1 MGSGKVLIDKENG
14 WQEYGWQIDLHACA
28 VERLDAA
35 LAMVPFDAFLDFAYL
50 ILLKRL
56 PDPDGRRH
64 YRALA
69 AGGESREAITR
80 RLLKAPEH
88 RLTLPTAPG
97 LAADEFL
104 NRAYHDVLGRWPDS
118 AGLETYRQRAER
130 ASGRRR
136 VLRDLA
142 RSTEARQRGGGR
154 HARIVALHRFA
165 RASRL
170 DRLPL
175 IGPWVIGRREHR
187 RRLAQLELRH
197 DLLAAELHDLQRR
210 LAACEAEAGSRHD
223 LRAPGDGADPAERIF
238 HTALAQAWRERQAG

>member
-1 MGSGKVLIDKENG
+1 MGNDKVLIDQGNG
-14 WQEYGWQIDLHACA
+14 LEVDLRTCP

-35 LAMVPFDAFLDFAYL
+35 LPMASFDAFLDFAYL
-50 ILLKRL
+50 ILLKRM
-56 PDPDGRRH
+56 PDPEGRSH

-69 AGGESREAITR
+69 VGGLSREAVVQ
-80 RLLKAPEH
+80 RLLRAAEH

-97 LAADEFL
+97 LPADEFL
-104 NRAYHDVLGRWPDS
+104 NRAYQDVLGRWPDS
-118 AGLETYRQRAER
+118 AGLETYRQRAGR

-154 HARIVALHRFA
+154 HARILALHRFA

-175 IGPWVIGRREHR
+175 IGTWLMQRRQNR
-187 RRLAQLELRH
+187 LRLAQLELRQELLLGELR
-197 DLLAAELHDLQRR
+197 DLRRQLAAFES
-210 LAACEAEAGSRHD
+210 EAGSRHD
-223 LRAPGDGADPAERIF
+223 LRAPGDDDNPADRIF
-238 HTALAQAWRERQAG
+238 HAALARAMRERQLG